1 LRGRDAMQKTD
12 QAILSQG
19 SWAVEG
25 VLTVT
30 FPTAACLLTARM
42 AFGARAISPASP
54 AFQVVVNGFL
64 VGVLVFAA
72 RRWRSAGL
80 LTAAVVLT
88 VGMLGFAPGAS
99 ARVAVHTIVLMIAL
113 TGIVFV
119 NARLLPRPSRPSFWR
134 TFLAWAAVSIALY
147 FLAGMLLLLLFR
159 AAEVAPFLRLY
170 ARLSTALGL
179 GLALGFALRGRL
191 APVFCRGTA

>member
-1 LRGRDAMQKTD
+1 MQRTDRKTSAYVHPAVDAMVTV
-12 QAILSQG
+12 AFP
-19 SWAVEG
+19 
-25 VLTVT
+25 TVT
-30 FPTAACLLTARM
+30 CLLMARM

-54 AFQVVVNGFL
+54 SFQVVVNGFL

-147 FLAGMLLLLLFR
+147 FLAGVLLLLLFR

-179 GLALGFALRGRL
+179 GLALGFALRDRL

>member
-1 LRGRDAMQKTD
+1 
-12 QAILSQG
+12 
-19 SWAVEG
+19 
-25 VLTVT
+25 
-30 FPTAACLLTARM
+30 
-42 AFGARAISPASP
+42 
-54 AFQVVVNGFL
+54 VVVNGFL

-72 RRWRSAGL
+72 RRRRSGGL

-119 NARLLPRPSRPSFWR
+119 NARLLPRRSRPSFWR

-147 FLAGMLLLLLFR
+147 FLAGVVLLLLFR
-159 AAEVAPFLRLY
+159 ATEAGPYLRLY
-170 ARLSTALGL
+170 ARLSVTLGL
-179 GLALGFALRGRL
+179 GLALGFALRDRL
-191 APVFCRGTA
+191 ASVV